1 MMYWYST
8 AQEIDS
14 LYQLERLKV
23 HYYGKITGIQAN
35 SYETLQSIYD
45 NKTAIEKETKNAQDA
60 VIGELK
66 KRNRSLVVNNI
77 ILSIGV
83 GSLAFS
89 TIYFAIF

>member
-1 MMYWYST
+1 MMYWYDT
-8 AQEIDS
+8 AKEIDS
-14 LYQLERLKV
+14 LYQLERRKT
-23 HYYGKITGIQAN
+23 HYYSKITGIQAN

-45 NKTAIEKETKNAQDA
+45 NKIAIEKESKNEQDE

>member
-1 MMYWYST
+1 
-8 AQEIDS
+8 
-14 LYQLERLKV
+14 
-23 HYYGKITGIQAN
+23 
-35 SYETLQSIYD
+35 
-45 NKTAIEKETKNAQDA
+45 